1 MRKYLLPVLILMP
14 LVLTALFY
22 LWFREGT
29 VVYQALG
36 LESQQIHF
44 FHNEVINCLPSF
56 AHVYSLSLV
65 SWWVNG
71 KRNGLFSVMLWVI
84 INVVFELG
92 QLLNRDQVGYFPKLL
107 ADYFANGHFS
117 GFDMAAIF
125 VGGVAAYF
133 TIIKITKS

>member
-36 LESQQIHF
+36 LESQQIYF